1 MQCESLKDA
10 LQRMESCFAECS
22 ISQEELDDLK
32 YSFHQAVQSIES
44 WKAHQLRSTRQDE
57 ARTCILESLD
67 ENSVHVAQDWAMKF
81 LPQRYRESQSDW
93 FAKRGI
99 SWHISV
105 VARKIQERFQ
115 HQAFVHNVE
124 NCKQDSFTVVRII
137 EDTLCTLKKEHP
149 ELTTAFLRQDNAGC
163 YHCAEML
170 ASCVQMKSK
179 TGIAVK
185 RVVFSDPQGGKG
197 ACDQKAATV
206 KAHVKR
212 YINEGHDVLDAVDF
226 KSAMSSNGGLRDVRV
241 ALVDASTAHKDTQ
254 LQVKWEGI
262 SSLNNFLYSA
272 GGNTVTVWRAFNVGL
287 GKQVKGMYGILET

>member
-1 MQCESLKDA
+1 MYALSDIKEDPLSSACDHAHDQYCMQCESLKDA

-22 ISQEELDDLK
+22 ISQEELDDLM

-44 WKAHQLRSTRQDE
+44 WKAHQLRSTRRDE
-57 ARTCILESLD
+57 ARTCMLESLD
-67 ENSVHVAQDWAMKF
+67 DNSVHVTQDWAMKF

-115 HQAFVHNVE
+115 HQAFVHLVE
-124 NCKQDSFTVVRII
+124 NCKQDSFTVVPII
-137 EDTLCTLKKEHP
+137 EDTLCTLRKEHP

-170 ASCVQMKSK
+170 ASCEQMKSK

-185 RVVFSDPQGGKG
+185 RVDFSDPQGEKG
-197 ACDQKAATV
+197 HVTERQKESRDMLKGTSTRV
-206 KAHVKR
+206 M
-212 YINEGHDVLDAVDF
+212 
-226 KSAMSSNGGLRDVRV
+226 MSWM
-241 ALVDASTAHKDTQ
+241 Q
-254 LQVKWEGI
+254 LI
-262 SSLNNFLYSA
+262 S
-272 GGNTVTVWRAFNVGL
+272 R
-287 GKQVKGMYGILET
+287 MR